1 MNIELLIKEKS
12 NTPIGKKL
20 VKLLTNI
27 WNDKEFILGCLVD
40 LKTDEQKQKL
50 IDLIEID
57 GIDDSDT
64 ITLASLDIAD
74 GEL

>member
-64 ITLASLDIAD
+64 IILATLDIRD
-74 GEL
+74 GLI